1 MAFLNMTPQKQVAP
15 QQIHVQQTKEIPDQ
29 RVYQD
34 HELSEPPQSHFVL
47 PSNPTIDTPSTP
59 SSVLNENPTI
69 EFFHTLPGVMCLGS
83 KGQITWG
90 FDLKDYYFL
99 LPVQGAKTLTIRSSV
114 DCQIALVLQELLKY
128 LKSITG

>member
-1 MAFLNMTPQKQVAP
+1 MAFLNMTPQKQVAHE
-15 QQIHVQQTKEIPDQ
+15 QIHVQQTKEIPDQ
-29 RVYQD
+29 QVYQD
-34 HELSEPPQSHFVL
+34 LEELPQSHFVL
-47 PSNPTIDTPSTP
+47 PSNPTIIDTPSTP

-69 EFFHTLPGVMCLGS
+69 EFFHTLPAVMCLGS